1 MSNSPYNV
9 VVPTSQEPAVGFSP
23 NDRVVFMLSHPGKSI
38 RQNTVRMNGV
48 LQITNNGAPFDPALT
63 PLSLNPN
70 AGISGFIKT
79 LGVKLGGRPVE
90 NLVEFGRLVALKNE
104 AKYAQIEHGAAAD
117 GMLELMGFSNDAY
130 DGNNDS
136 KVFQP
141 MKFPIDKVI
150 ISDVLTNTSELPF
163 SVNLDFC
170 LNNVT
175 GDLPYSK
182 TGDIEISIILQDVTK
197 CGMLAS
203 PQAPASFSYNLKYLE
218 FRYVTVPEV
227 KSSEPLL
234 MEIKNNSAIPT
245 VYQSRFSALEFAP
258 SNSFHSVFAGFHD
271 AAPLEQSTLALNK
284 DYLRSEALP
293 QIDYL
298 EVKMNGMNSQYM
310 NFPLRLQTSEILYN
324 YLRAL
329 NVEVKQHGLTYTKL
343 GNVEPTGF
351 GLGVAFGQEIPA
363 GTRLSFN
370 MNFQELPETSYN
382 AYFFTVGTI
391 QL

>member
-9 VVPTSQEPAVGFSP
+9 VVPTSQEPAIGFSP
-23 NDRVVFMLSHPGKSI
+23 NDRVVWVLSHPNKSI
-38 RQNTVRMNGV
+38 RQKTVRMNGV
-48 LQITNNGAPFDPALT
+48 LQLTNNGVPFDPTLT
-63 PLSLNPN
+63 PVSLNPN

-90 NLVEFGRLVALKNE
+90 NLVEFGRMVALKNE
-104 AKYAQIEHGAAAD
+104 AKYSQIEHGAALD
-117 GMLELMGFSNDAY
+117 GMMELMGFSNDAY
-130 DGNNDS
+130 DGGNDS

-141 MKFPIDKVI
+141 MAFPIDA
-150 ISDVLTNTSELPF
+150 SASELPF
-163 SVNLDFC
+163 SVDLDFC
-170 LNNVT
+170 LNNTT

-197 CGMLAS
+197 CGMLAV
-203 PQAPASFSYNLKYLE
+203 PEGPASFSYNLKYLE
-218 FRYVTVPEV
+218 FRYMTVPEV

-271 AAPLEQSTLALNK
+271 AAPLQQSTLALNK

-298 EVKMNGMNSQYM
+298 EVKMNGMNGQLIQ
-310 NFPLRLQTSEILYN
+310 FPLRLQTAEILYN

-370 MNFQELPETSYN
+370 MNFQSLPETSYN

>member
-1 MSNSPYNV
+1 MSNSLYNV
-9 VVPTSQEPAVGFSP
+9 VVPTSQEPASGWSP
-23 NDRVVFMLSHPGKSI
+23 NDRVVFVLSHPNKSI
-38 RQNTVRMNGV
+38 RQKTVRMNGV
-48 LQITNNGAPFDPALT
+48 VQITNNGTPFNPATT

-70 AGISGFIKT
+70 AGISAFIKT
-79 LGVKLGGRPVE
+79 LGVKLGGRTVE
-90 NLVEFGRLVALKNE
+90 NLVEIGRLVALKNE
-104 AKYAQIEHGAAAD
+104 AKYAQIEHGAAID
-117 GMLELMGFSNDAY
+117 GMMELMGFSNDAY

-141 MKFPIDKVI
+141 MAFPIDA
-150 ISDVLTNTSELPF
+150 LASELPF
-163 SVNLDFC
+163 SVDLDFC
-170 LNNVT
+170 LNNT
-175 GDLPYSK
+175 TADLPYSK

-203 PQAPASFSYNLKYLE
+203 PEEPASFSYNIKYLE
-218 FRYVTVPEV
+218 FRYMTVPEV

-271 AAPLEQSTLALNK
+271 AAPGEQSTLALNK

-298 EVKMNGMNSQYM
+298 EVKMNGMNSQFM

-343 GNVEPTGF
+343 GNTEPTGF
-351 GLGVAFGQEIPA
+351 GLGVAFGMEIPA

-370 MNFQELPETSYN
+370 MNFQELPQTSYN

>member
-23 NDRVVFMLSHPGKSI
+23 NDRVVFMLSHPNKSI
-38 RQNTVRMNGV
+38 RQRTVRMNGV
-48 LQITNNGAPFDPALT
+48 LQITNNGAPFDPAST
-63 PLSLNPN
+63 PVSLNPN

-90 NLVEFGRLVALKNE
+90 NLVEFGRMVALKNE
-104 AKYAQIEHGAAAD
+104 AKYAQIEHGAAID
-117 GMLELMGFSNDAY
+117 GMMELMGFSNDAY
-130 DGNNDS
+130 DGGNDS

-141 MKFPIDKVI
+141 MAFPIDA
-150 ISDVLTNTSELPF
+150 SASELPF
-163 SVNLDFC
+163 SVDLDFC
-170 LNNVT
+170 LNNTT

-197 CGMLAS
+197 CGMLAVTEGS
-203 PQAPASFSYNLKYLE
+203 ASFSYNLKFLE
-218 FRYVTVPEV
+218 FRYMTVPEV
-227 KSSEPLL
+227 KSSVPLL

-271 AAPLEQSTLALNK
+271 AAPLQQSTLALNK

-298 EVKMNGMNSQYM
+298 EVKMNGMNSQFM

-343 GNVEPTGF
+343 GNIEPSGF

>member
-1 MSNSPYNV
+1 
-9 VVPTSQEPAVGFSP
+9 
-23 NDRVVFMLSHPGKSI
+23 MLSHPGKSI
-38 RQNTVRMNGV
+38 RQKTVRMNGV

-163 SVNLDFC
+163 SVDLDFC

-343 GNVEPTGF
+343 GNTEPSGF

>member
-9 VVPTSQEPAVGFSP
+9 VVPTSQEPAMGFSP
-23 NDRVVFMLSHPGKSI
+23 NDRVVWVLSHPNKSI
-38 RQNTVRMNGV
+38 RQKTVRMNGV
-48 LQITNNGAPFDPALT
+48 LQLTNNGVPFNPSTT
-63 PLSLNPN
+63 PVSLNPN

-90 NLVEFGRLVALKNE
+90 NLVEFGRMVALKNE
-104 AKYAQIEHGAAAD
+104 AKYSQIEHGAAID
-117 GMLELMGFSNDAY
+117 GMMELMGFSNDAY
-130 DGNNDS
+130 DGGNDS

-141 MKFPIDKVI
+141 MAFPIDA
-150 ISDVLTNTSELPF
+150 SASELPF
-163 SVNLDFC
+163 SVDLDFC
-170 LNNVT
+170 LNNTT

-197 CGMLAS
+197 CGMLSLS
-203 PQAPASFSYNLKYLE
+203 PTTASFSYNLKYLE
-218 FRYVTVPEV
+218 FRYMTVPEV

-271 AAPLEQSTLALNK
+271 AAPLQQSTLALNK

-298 EVKMNGMNSQYM
+298 EVKMNGMNGQLIQ
-310 NFPLRLQTSEILYN
+310 FPLRLQTAEILYN

-343 GNVEPTGF
+343 GNTEPTGF

-370 MNFQELPETSYN
+370 MNFQSLPETSYN